1 MSRSIKLPS
10 VSDYP
15 GPNFTLLGLKYQVTL
30 VGIDLSDV
38 SSDESQTSSGD
49 VHESLKV
56 KHCGR

>member
-1 MSRSIKLPS
+1 MFRSIKLPI

-15 GPNFTLLGLKYQVTL
+15 GPNLTLLGQKYQVTL

-38 SSDESQTSSGD
+38 SSDEPQTSSRD

-56 KHCGR
+56 KHCSR